1 MSRTKVASVGGAAPS
16 LADTN
21 PGADVGLADLLYF
34 AISSCAEGKL
44 LPGATGSSVFSKAMT
59 ASRHSNQTITV
70 GTVHYMAP
78 EIGQGRYDRS
88 IDIYALGCM
97 LYEMLTG
104 QTPFLGGSTGEI
116 LMKHLTQEPKLD
128 S

>member
-1 MSRTKVASVGGAAPS
+1 
-16 LADTN
+16 
-21 PGADVGLADLLYF
+21 
-34 AISSCAEGKL
+34 
-44 LPGATGSSVFSKAMT
+44 
-59 ASRHSNQTITV
+59 
-70 GTVHYMAP
+70 MAP

-104 QTPFLGGSTGEI
+104 QVPFLGAS
-116 LMKHLTQEPKLD
+116 PAR